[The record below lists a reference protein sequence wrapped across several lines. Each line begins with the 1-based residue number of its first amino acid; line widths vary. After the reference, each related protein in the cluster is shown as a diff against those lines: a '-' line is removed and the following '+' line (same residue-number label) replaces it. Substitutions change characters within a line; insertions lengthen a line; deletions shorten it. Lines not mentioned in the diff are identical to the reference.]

1 MVPWGGTCKMVRA
14 RGWLRDSDEKER
26 DGGKEGC
33 GMAAKW
39 AMRWGCT
46 TGRRGGYVQTR
57 ARVQEGSK
65 QTLERVFT
73 KMPKKFKKKKPTK

>member
-1 MVPWGGTCKMVRA
+1 MKERE
-14 RGWLRDSDEKER
+14 RGRLR

-65 QTLERVFT
+65 QTLKTCLWRVFT
-73 KMPKKFKKKKPTK
+73 KMPQNLKKKTHKIICI